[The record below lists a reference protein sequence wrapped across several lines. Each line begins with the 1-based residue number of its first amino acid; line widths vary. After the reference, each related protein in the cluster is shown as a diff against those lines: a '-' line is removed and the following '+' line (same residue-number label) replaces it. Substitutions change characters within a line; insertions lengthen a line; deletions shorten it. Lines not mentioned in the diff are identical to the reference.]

1 MKHDYQ
7 LMNINSLWKIRENWE
22 PLIYLV
28 TGVPFADTSWGI
40 GFAPRATATHMIED
54 IMELV
59 TVWKSCLIGNLVK
72 EEVKPGITCKCECV
86 CVYRNMQAVRK
97 CSSSERSRELVPE
110 ILLSWLNLCF
120 LLMQIYLKTLLKLFK
135 VLRC

>member
-40 GFAPRATATHMIED
+40 GFAPRVTATHMIED

-86 CVYRNMQAVRK
+86 CVCIGICKQWGSAQVQREVENWFQRFFWVDWICVSFWCRFILKPCSNFSK
-97 CSSSERSRELVPE
+97 C
-110 ILLSWLNLCF
+110 
-120 LLMQIYLKTLLKLFK
+120 
-135 VLRC
+135 

>member
-86 CVYRNMQAVRK
+86 CVCIGICKQWGSAQVQREVENWFQRFFWVDWISVSFWCRFILKPCPNFSK
-97 CSSSERSRELVPE
+97 C
-110 ILLSWLNLCF
+110 
-120 LLMQIYLKTLLKLFK
+120 
-135 VLRC
+135 